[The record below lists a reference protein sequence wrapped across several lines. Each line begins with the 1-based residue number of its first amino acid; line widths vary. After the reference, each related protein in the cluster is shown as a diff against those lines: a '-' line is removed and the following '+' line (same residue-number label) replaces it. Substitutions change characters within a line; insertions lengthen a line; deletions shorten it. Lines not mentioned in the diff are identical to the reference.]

1 MIRQDSIHPL
11 LLLDVRRILRSAGCV
26 YAEDEAQLLIA
37 AFEGADLEDM
47 VYRRASGIPLE
58 QLLGWA
64 EFCGIR
70 VTVGPGVFVPRR
82 RTELLVEQAASLP
95 IETVVDI
102 CCGSGAVGAAL
113 ASAHPGIELHCT
125 DVDPVALEFAR
136 INVGPLGGQVH
147 EGDLYA
153 ALPLDLRGSVDV
165 VVANAPYVP
174 TDEIGSMPSEARDH
188 EPMVALDGGVD
199 GLAVQRR
206 VAADASRWLVPGGHL
221 LIETSALQAP
231 ETASLVRDAGFD
243 ARVVCSDEL
252 DATVVVGTIP
262 TCRH

>member
-1 MIRQDSIHPL
+1 MIRSDSAPSAS
-11 LLLDVRRILRSAGCV
+11 LLDIVHTLRSAGCV
-26 YAEDEAQLLIA
+26 YAEDEAELLTA
-37 AFEGADLEDM
+37 AFDGVELEDM
-47 VYRRASGIPLE
+47 VNRRVSGTPLE

-70 VTVGPGVFVPRR
+70 IAVGPGVFVPRR

-113 ASAHPGIELHCT
+113 ASELPGIELHCA

-136 INVGPLGGQVH
+136 INIASLGGQVH

-153 ALPLDLRGSVDV
+153 ALPVNLRGNVDV
-165 VVANAPYVP
+165 VLANAPYVP

-188 EPMVALDGGVD
+188 EPIVALDGGVD

-206 VAADASRWLVPGGHL
+206 VAADAPRWLVPGGHL

-231 ETASLVRDAGFD
+231 ETASLVREAGFD
-243 ARVVCSDEL
+243 THVVRSDEL
-252 DATVVVGTIP
+252 DATVVVGT
-262 TCRH
+262 CGSGR